1 MTVKELQD
9 KLTNCS
15 PDTKVTISTNY
26 KETDISEIEISSEKQ
41 ITISGEDKTYFTDML
56 AIFFSGMAIA
66 FCIAAF
72 LI

>member
-1 MTVKELQD
+1 MTVKELHD

-15 PDTKVTISTNY
+15 PDAKITISINY
-26 KETDISEIEISSEKQ
+26 KETDISEVKTFSEKQ

-56 AIFFSGMAIA
+56 SIFLSGMSIA

>member
-9 KLTNCS
+9 KLANCS

-26 KETDISEIEISSEKQ
+26 KELELLEIEKSSEKQ
-41 ITISGEDKTYFTDML
+41 VNIVGETCFADML
-56 AIFFSGMAIA
+56 AMFFSGMAIA
-66 FCIAAF
+66 FSIATF